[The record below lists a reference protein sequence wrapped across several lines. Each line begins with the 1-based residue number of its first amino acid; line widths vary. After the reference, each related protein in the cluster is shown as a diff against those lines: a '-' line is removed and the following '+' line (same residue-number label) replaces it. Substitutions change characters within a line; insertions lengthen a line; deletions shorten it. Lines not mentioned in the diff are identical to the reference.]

1 MQILRSILLSLPLL
15 AAIAATTAT
24 AATAQG
30 STPPCNPCIGLHIVD
45 TEAAAQALA
54 QLPKVAQEGRLYLAF
69 DAAVDADRSAV
80 AQQVAQLHAAG
91 ATPWLRL
98 LFTTPAPVADHLSE
112 LEAELRAATQLV
124 RDAGQVTHFQI
135 LWQPA
140 DNTASPLDP
149 AQYAFL
155 FKRAAV
161 AVSGA
166 RAEARVL
173 TAPLPATEEA
183 VATFYASEVAAYLD
197 GVALTARELDL
208 AALAPHLSQLDPGR
222 PVIVEG
228 TPFPEPASLTLAA
241 AAELA
246 REGAAI
252 AFFDLDQP
260 TASQLRPLVTMAN
273 EFHGELSFDPYSLPS
288 GADGS
293 WSFVRGSDLGLRVVV
308 RAPASGDKLRLT
320 FSDSQLRHP
329 EKIDL
334 ESGEAIA
341 LFGIRKT
348 AEGFE
353 LTLDNPQPVTL
364 LRLERASAEQLSGLS
379 EEVTIAS
386 QRQIPVEEIVRR
398 LQTFDDAQQRKLR
411 RYQATNT
418 THLRFQP
425 STGLDTVE
433 VSFEGDFFFHQGVG
447 SEPSGYDW
455 AWQSLYIN
463 GVRWKNKTLPEIPLI
478 QPEKAASM
486 PLDIE
491 LTKRYSYRLRGSAVV
506 NERDC
511 WVVEFRPDGELAEKE
526 KLFRGTVW
534 VDKELF
540 ARVQTRAIQLGL
552 EGEVLSNEETV
563 TFQPLGADGQP
574 AAWSAESYFL
584 PVRTVAQQL
593 LSVLNTTV
601 VVEREVDLTNL
612 RLNPEDFDQQ
622 LAATLASDSTMVRDS
637 EVGLK
642 YLVKKEGQEG
652 RVEQEGFDS
661 KKLFLVGGVFYDDA
675 LDFPLPLAGL
685 NYFSFGQEPG
695 DNQFNVFFAGALLTV
710 DYAEPSLFG
719 SKWDAGFDLFAVALP
734 FDDSQYRDGK
744 EIQREEVDS
753 LSGNFSLLLG
763 RPIGQFFKVN
773 LEYEATFVNYG
784 DTSNTDDSFILPQDN
799 VTQSFKTR
807 LSYNRAGYGLSLSG
821 SFNSRS
827 DWEFWGLPGNT
838 EFDPDQEDYLLW
850 QAKASKTWYLPKFRR
865 FSSELNYFGGQDL
878 DRFSKYQ
885 FGSFADIRIHGYQ
898 TDRVRAEDGFATHV
912 SYGLGVGEGFR
923 LEGVVDMAVV
933 NDKIG
938 ALDNEFLAGA
948 GIVGQFFGPWSTIVR
963 LDLGVPVAG
972 PDDGFTV
979 NLVFLKLFN

>member
-1 MQILRSILLSLPLL
+1 MDDPAAAARALTQLP
-15 AAIAATTAT
+15 AIAE
-24 AATAQG
+24 
-30 STPPCNPCIGLHIVD
+30 D
-45 TEAAAQALA
+45 
-54 QLPKVAQEGRLYLAF
+54 GRLYVAF
-69 DAAVDADRSAV
+69 DVAVDADPATV
-80 AQQVAQLHAAG
+80 GGQVSQLDAAG
-91 ATPWLRL
+91 ATPWLRVQ
-98 LFTTPAPVADHLSE
+98 FSTPAPVAEHLSE

-124 RDAGQVTHFQI
+124 RGAGEVTHFQI

-140 DNTASPLDP
+140 GGQENAIDT

-166 RAEARVL
+166 RTDARVL
-173 TAPLPATEEA
+173 TAPLPGSEQA
-183 VATFYASEVAAYLD
+183 VSTFYASEVAAYID
-197 GVALTARELDL
+197 GIALAAPGLDL
-208 AALAPHLSQLDPGR
+208 TALAPHLAQLDPGR

-228 TPFPEPASLTLAA
+228 TPFPDPPSLALAA
-241 AAELA
+241 AAESA
-246 REGAAI
+246 RAGAAI
-252 AFFDLDQP
+252 AFFDLNQP
-260 TASQLRPLVTMAN
+260 NAGQLRPLVMMAN
-273 EFHGELSFDPYSLPS
+273 EFRGELSFDPYSLPA
-288 GADGS
+288 GADGA

-308 RAPASGDKLRLT
+308 RAPAGGEKLRLT
-320 FSDSQLRHP
+320 FSDSQLRYP
-329 EKIDL
+329 EKIDP
-334 ESGEAIA
+334 ETGEAVP

-364 LRLERASAEQLSGLS
+364 LRLARASIEQLEGVA
-379 EEVTIAS
+379 EELTIAS
-386 QRQIPVEEIVRR
+386 ERQIPVEEIVRR
-398 LQTFDDAQQRKLR
+398 LQTFDDAQQRKLQ
-411 RYQATNT
+411 RYQAVNT

-433 VSFEGDFFFHQGVG
+433 VSFQGDFFFHQGVG

-506 NERDC
+506 NDRDC
-511 WVVEFRPDGELAEKE
+511 WVVEFRPEGELAEKE

-540 ARVQTRAIQLGL
+540 ARVQTRALQLGL

-563 TFQPLGADGQP
+563 TFQPLGPDGQP
-574 AAWSAESYFL
+574 ATWSADSYFL

-601 VVEREVDLTNL
+601 VVEREVVLTQL
-612 RLNPEDFDQQ
+612 RLNPEDFDSQ
-622 LAATLASDSTMVRDS
+622 LAAILASDSTMVRDS
-637 EVGLK
+637 EAGLK
-642 YLVKKEGQEG
+642 YLVKEEGREG

-685 NYFSFGQEPG
+685 NYFSFGEAVG
-695 DNQFNVFFAGALLTV
+695 ANQLNVFFAGALLTV

-734 FDDSQYRDGK
+734 FADSLYRNGE
-744 EIQREEVDS
+744 EIKREEVES

-773 LEYEATFVNYG
+773 LEYEATFVNYS
-784 DTSNTDDSFILPQDN
+784 DTGNTDESFILPRDN
-799 VTQSFKTR
+799 VTQTFKTR
-807 LSYNRAGYGLSLSG
+807 LSYNRAGYGLSLTG

-827 DWEFWGLPGNT
+827 DWEFWGLPGNA
-838 EFDPDQEDYLLW
+838 EFDPDHEDYLLW

-865 FSSELNYFGGQDL
+865 FSTELDYFGGQDL

-885 FGSFADIRIHGYQ
+885 FGSFANIRIHGYQ
-898 TDRVRAEDGFATHV
+898 TDRVRAEDGFASHF

-923 LEGVVDMAVV
+923 LEGVVDLALV
-933 NDKIG
+933 NDEIG
-938 ALDNEFLAGA
+938 SLDNEFLAGA

-963 LDLGVPVAG
+963 VDVGVPVAG
-972 PDDGFTV
+972 PDDGFTL